1 MFVNVCVQDSIVI
14 ITPSPTTDGPPVQL
28 EPLQGETNE
37 DNILKKNMKKETD
50 DQTEQDRNSLLQ
62 VQESNKSKN

>member
-14 ITPSPTTDGPPVQL
+14 ITPSPTTVQL
-28 EPLQGETNE
+28 QPLQGETNE
-37 DNILKKNMKKETD
+37 DNILKENMKKETD

-62 VQESNKSKN
+62 ESNKSKN